1 MTVLMD
7 FAMVPPEINS
17 GLMYAGPG
25 SAPTLAVAGAWDGLA
40 AELRSAATS
49 YGSVVSN
56 LTSVWQGPSAQA
68 MAAAAQ
74 PQLAWMN
81 AAAAQAEQTAAQA
94 KAWAGAYDA
103 AYSMTVPPPVIA
115 ANRAQLAA
123 LIATNILGQNTAAI
137 MATEAQYAE
146 MWAQD
151 AAAMYGY
158 ASSAAAAST
167 LTPFTTPASATNP
180 AGSAGQAAAVAQ
192 ATGTQAGTST
202 QTTMA
207 QMLTAVPTALQELA
221 SPASSTS
228 STSGS
233 GSTGL
238 AGLVDSIF
246 GTNTPLG
253 EILNSQLANTASSAG
268 GNAITAF
275 ANTGSFFT
283 GMAQLGQG
291 AGGAA
296 SAAGNAAGAAGT
308 AAGAA
313 GQAATGGVG
322 ALGAVSAGLGK
333 GVPIGQ
339 LSAPPSW
346 ALNPAATPFQP
357 PLGLTPLKAPN
368 AYAEGMPGMPMLG
381 NTALRGSTRPEPEYG
396 LRQVRFMARPVAAG

>member
-1 MTVLMD
+1 MTALMD

-25 SAPTLAVAGAWDGLA
+25 SAPTLTVAGAWDGLA

-49 YGSVVSN
+49 YGAVVSN
-56 LTSVWQGPSAQA
+56 LTGVWQGPSAQA

-103 AYSMTVPPPVIA
+103 AYSMTVPPAVIA

-137 MATEAQYAE
+137 MATEAQYEE

-158 ASSAAAAST
+158 AGSAAAAST
-167 LTPFTTPASATNP
+167 LTPFTAPGSATNP

-192 ATGTQAGTST
+192 ATGTQAATST
-202 QTTMA
+202 QTTLS
-207 QMLTAVPTALQELA
+207 QMLTAVPTALQNLA
-221 SPASSTS
+221 SPATS

-246 GTNTPLG
+246 GTNSPLG
-253 EILNSQLANTASSAG
+253 EILNSQLANTASSTAG
-268 GNAITAF
+268 NSLTAF

-283 GMAQLGQG
+283 GMAQLGQS

-296 SAAGNAAGAAGT
+296 SAAGD

-322 ALGAVSAGLGK
+322 ALGAVSADLGK

-346 ALNPAATPFQP
+346 ALNPAATPFQQ

-381 NTALRGSTRPEPEYG
+381 STALRASTRPEPEYG
-396 LRQVRFMARPVAAG
+396 LRRLRFMARPVVAG